1 MRRRLRR
8 RSPFRL
14 PVPRHGVV
22 GTVILAVVLV
32 VGSTA
37 VGLCQDAGTVIEV
50 TSAAEQGPGT
60 LRAAIAQANELDRSV
75 RIVSRLPAGSR
86 VKVTAQL
93 PPLTGYG
100 IGFDARGLTL
110 VGGTCTRPDG
120 RLGCDGLVVSGPKIV
135 VRGLRAEGFM
145 FDGIAVRG
153 AGADDVLIEQC
164 QARRNLD
171 DGIGISAKAGMVTVR
186 DCLLEGNGFRTKGK
200 GILVFDEADARLID
214 NTVRGNRDGVTVS
227 RKARAR
233 LEGNRIV
240 ANYDKGLGV
249 AGAYVTGR
257 GNRIEKNGQPAPGG
271 EKPPNGDG
279 LRVTLGST
287 VLLEQTRIRENGD
300 AGVVVLDDS
309 TVSLAGAEIEE
320 NGGVG
325 IDVRDTG
332 VIELHE
338 VSIAG
343 NRGGPFTIKEAGR
356 IVRTR

>member
-1 MRRRLRR
+1 MRRFLSRR
-8 RSPFRL
+8 PPFCL
-14 PVPRHGVV
+14 PVLHRAVAWTFV
-22 GTVILAVVLV
+22 LAAALV
-32 VGSTA
+32 VGSVA
-37 VGLCQDAGTVIEV
+37 VGPCQDAGTVIEV
-50 TSAAEQGPGT
+50 TSAEEQGPGS
-60 LRAAIAQANELDRSV
+60 LRAAIVQANALDRSA

-93 PPLTGYG
+93 PPLKGYG
-100 IGFDARGLTL
+100 TEFDARGLTV

-120 RLGCDGLVVSGPKIV
+120 RSGCDGLVVSGPRIV
-135 VRGLRAEGFM
+135 VRGLRAERFM

-153 AGADDVLIEQC
+153 AEADDVLIEQC
-164 QARRNLD
+164 QARGNLD
-171 DGIGISAKAGMVTVR
+171 DGIGISAQAGVVTVR
-186 DCLLEGNGFRTKGK
+186 GCVLEGNGFRTKGK
-200 GILVFDEADARLID
+200 GILVFDRADARLID
-214 NTVRGNRDGVTVS
+214 NTIRGNRDGVTVS

-240 ANYDKGLGV
+240 ENYDKGLGV

-257 GNRIEKNGQPAPGG
+257 GNRIEKNGRPGTDG

-279 LRVTLGST
+279 LRVTLGSR
-287 VLLEQTRIRENGD
+287 VLLEQTHIRENGD

-325 IDVRDTG
+325 IDVRDKG

-338 VSIAG
+338 VMVAG
-343 NRGGPFTIKEAGR
+343 NRGGPFTVEDAGR